1 MTAPTPKHTWVFT
14 RYFRAH
20 AYGWK
25 ASRLAAKRL
34 REGVTEIRAAARKDP
49 GLGMEG
55 AVVLLER
62 FVGAVCGV
70 DDSWGTLGT
79 AFSREL
85 VRLEPVLS
93 AAGVDADTRLSLLRR
108 VLAAWHADEYGHLAG
123 LPDVFPRFVAGAD
136 EARILVVEF
145 ERRAEDHDRR
155 SEEIQAYES
164 GWSYAAT
171 HERVARDAYR
181 RMATELELG
190 FLEPDRALELA
201 LIHDFHDGGV
211 TLARTLLSRG
221 RVDDARAVLEAGAA
235 SPHSAPDPRQMW
247 FELLAEAGENETA
260 YLAGAHWLAA
270 QVSLDR
276 FRKVCKRLPG
286 VDRAHLAQDVMA
298 LTPVTDKGRWFA
310 TLNTLGLHEMAT
322 EVARDHAVNPET
334 ALRAAVRYGD
344 THPELAFESYVA
356 AARGFASWAEP
367 KNDRYIAGVVVTPAL
382 SFAAERGRRD
392 EMIARLSDIEELRGY
407 PIAWSRFT
415 ETQTHDPGSDLG

>member
-1 MTAPTPKHTWVFT
+1 MTAPPPKHSWTFT
-14 RYFRAH
+14 RHFRAH

-34 REGVTEIRAAARKDP
+34 REAVTEIRAVARKDP

-70 DDSWGTLGT
+70 DDSWGILGT
-79 AFSREL
+79 GFSREL
-85 VRLEPVLS
+85 GRLEPVLS
-93 AAGVDADTRLSLLRR
+93 ALGVDADTRLSLLRR
-108 VLAAWHADEYGHLAG
+108 VLAAWHADEYGYLAV

-145 ERRAEDHDRR
+145 ERRAEAHDRR
-155 SEEIQAYES
+155 SEEIQAQEA

-171 HERVARDAYR
+171 VERVARDAYR

-201 LIHDFHDGGV
+201 LVHDFHDGGV

-247 FELLAEAGENETA
+247 FELLAEAGEDEAA
-260 YLAGAHWLAA
+260 YIAGAHWLAA
-270 QVSLDR
+270 NVSLER
-276 FRKVCKRLPG
+276 FRKVCKGLPG
-286 VDRAHLAQDVMA
+286 VERPRLARDAMA
-298 LTPVTDKGRWFA
+298 LTPESEKGRWFA
-310 TLNTLGLHEMAT
+310 TLNTLALHEMAG

-334 ALRAAVRYGD
+334 ALRAAVRYGA
-344 THPELAFESYVA
+344 TQPAPAFESYVA
-356 AARGFASWAEP
+356 AARGFASWGEP
-367 KNDRYIAGVVVTPAL
+367 KNDHYIAEVVVTPAL
-382 SFAAERGRRD
+382 SFATERGSRD
-392 EMIARLSDIEELRGY
+392 EMVERLSDIEELRGY
-407 PIAWSRFT
+407 PIAWSRLT
-415 ETQTHDPGSDLG
+415 ET